1 MHQLINKKKIYL
13 YFLIFIFLTTAINTN
28 YSTSFSKYF
37 NVKSIDI
44 IGLNFEDQNRLE
56 ENLSILK
63 NKNIFFIKN
72 DELINILEQYNEFE
86 DYKIQKIFPYK
97 LKIQIRKT
105 KYIAKTII
113 DGKEFLIGENKKF
126 IEFENYMLDQ
136 NLPVVFG
143 NFPIHSFINL
153 QENLKEINFDLDR
166 IDSYFFFKSGRWDIE
181 MKNNIIIKL
190 PSKNQSASL
199 KSYNLLEKKKQL
211 KANSIIDFR
220 IKNKIIVLDDKTKN

>member
-126 IEFENYMLDQ
+126 IEFEN
-136 NLPVVFG
+136 
-143 NFPIHSFINL
+143 
-153 QENLKEINFDLDR
+153 
-166 IDSYFFFKSGRWDIE
+166 
-181 MKNNIIIKL
+181 
-190 PSKNQSASL
+190 
-199 KSYNLLEKKKQL
+199 
-211 KANSIIDFR
+211 
-220 IKNKIIVLDDKTKN
+220 